1 MVFMREDKSDA
12 GKQKGG
18 APKGSEG
25 KGGWNDGGAKKGP
38 GDKKGF
44 GGEFGKGAQGGK
56 DRPKDPR
63 YDFGKFM
70 AQPKDGKDIRYI
82 VRISNRDL
90 NGSKPIRR
98 ALTGIKGIGARTAD
112 AFARVFEAET
122 GIGADSRLGEIPE
135 GKEKELEELIMHPE
149 KHGLP
154 MWMLNRRND
163 FESGDS
169 VHLVENDLQFSLRK
183 DLQRLSEI
191 KSYRG
196 LRLMW
201 GLPVRGQ
208 KTKSTHRGKGGA
220 VGVVKK
226 DVTKAAGAGAA
237 APDKKEGG
245 KGK

>member
-1 MVFMREDKSDA
+1 MREGKDEA

-18 APKGSEG
+18 TPKQGQDK
-25 KGGWNDGGAKKGP
+25 KGGWQDGAR
-38 GDKKGF
+38 
-44 GGEFGKGAQGGK
+44 KGAGHDAQKGAGGK
-56 DRPKDPR
+56 ERARDPR
-63 YDFGKFM
+63 HDFGKFM

-82 VRISNRDL
+82 VRIANRDL

-98 ALTGIKGIGARTAD
+98 ALTGIKGISTRTAD

-135 GKEKELEELIMHPE
+135 GKEKEIEELIMHPE

-154 MWMLNRRND
+154 SWILNRRND
-163 FESGDS
+163 FESGES

-226 DVTKAAGAGAA
+226 DVTKAAAGGGA
-237 APDKKEGG
+237 DKKEGG